1 MKAKIRDVKTHLS
14 EFGDLANSG
23 ETIVVT
29 KNGKPWFDMVPH
41 RKACRSVKPLQGVK
55 PIIDPEAA
63 TTPVNKADLAGWT

>member
-14 EFGDLANSG
+14 KFGDLANSG

-41 RKACRSVKPLQGVK
+41 KRKSRSVKPLQGVK
-55 PIIDPEAA
+55 PIINPEAA
-63 TTPVNKADLAGWT
+63 TAPIDEADLAGWT